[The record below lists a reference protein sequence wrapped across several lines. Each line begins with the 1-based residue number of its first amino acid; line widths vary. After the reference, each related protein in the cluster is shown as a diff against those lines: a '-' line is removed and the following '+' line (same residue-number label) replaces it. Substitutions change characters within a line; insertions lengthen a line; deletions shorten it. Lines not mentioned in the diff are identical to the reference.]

1 MAASA
6 REIEELYRRRYPA
19 FRGGVATLT
28 GSYDSA
34 RDVVQE
40 AFAQALRDRRQFRGD
55 GSLEAWIWR
64 IAFRTALR
72 SRSDPT
78 TEELAEASSPPSPER
93 DPELAEA
100 IRNLPPRRRLVLFL
114 RYFADLSYAE
124 ISLLLEIR
132 EGTVA
137 ATLAH
142 AHADLEGALTEKEA
156 TK

>member
-1 MAASA
+1 MAAST
-6 REIEELYRRRYPA
+6 REIEELYRSRYSA
-19 FRGGVATLT
+19 LRGGVATLT

-55 GSLEAWIWR
+55 GSLEGWLWR

-72 SRSDPT
+72 TRGEPT
-78 TEELAEASSPPSPER
+78 VEELAEASSPPSPER

-100 IRNLPPRRRLVLFL
+100 ILNLPPRRRLVLFL

-124 ISLLLEIR
+124 IASLLEIS

-142 AHADLEGALTEKEA
+142 AHADLQTELSEKEA
-156 TK
+156 AR

>member
-6 REIEELYRRRYPA
+6 RAIEELYRSRYSA

-28 GSYDSA
+28 GSYESA

-55 GSLEAWIWR
+55 GSLDGWIWR

-72 SRSDPT
+72 TRQAPT
-78 TEELAEASSPPSPER
+78 ADELAEASAPPSAER

-100 IRNLPPRRRLVLFL
+100 LRHLTPRRRLVVFL

-124 ISLLLEIR
+124 IASLLEIS

-142 AHADLEGALTEKEA
+142 AHAELLKELSKEEA
-156 TK
+156 AR

>member
-1 MAASA
+1 MAASTSA
-6 REIEELYRRRYPA
+6 IEELYRRRSSA

-55 GSLEAWIWR
+55 GSLEGWIWR

-72 SRSDPT
+72 TRGEPT
-78 TEELAEASSPPSPER
+78 VEELAEASSPPSPER
-93 DPELAEA
+93 DPELAEG
-100 IRNLPPRRRLVLFL
+100 IRNLPPRRRLILFL

-124 ISLLLEIR
+124 IASVLEIS

-142 AHADLEGALTEKEA
+142 AHADLQTALSEKEA
-156 TK
+156 AR